1 MSSNTIVKE
10 NKRVKIFELTWKN
23 AIIWFISSQFVY
35 FTMLLITIPVVESY
49 SKEMKIF
56 DLMPTGY
63 SYDYAVQLLKG
74 LGADGRNAYLYYQIP
89 LDIIY
94 PFLMGITGVFF
105 IKLII
110 KQLNFRRLSFLIYL
124 PIIAACFD
132 YLENFMVIGMINL
145 FRNLSPTLVGIASIF
160 TTIKSL
166 FTVIYLTALSVL
178 AIISLYNLL
187 KKRLENN
194 EEHASKGKKKI
205 SNNG

>member
-1 MSSNTIVKE
+1 MSSNAIVKE
-10 NKRVKIFELTWKN
+10 NKRVKLFELTWKN

-56 DLMPTGY
+56 DLMPIGY

-74 LGADGRNAYLYYQIP
+74 LGEDGRSAYLYYQIP
-89 LDIIY
+89 LDLIY

-105 IKLII
+105 INLLI

-124 PIIAACFD
+124 PVIAACFD
-132 YLENFMVIGMINL
+132 YLENFMVIGMIS
-145 FRNLSPTLVGIASIF
+145 FYHNLSPTIVSIVSTF

-166 FTVIYLTALSVL
+166 FTVIYLTSLSVL
-178 AIISLYNLL
+178 AIISLYNLF
-187 KKRLENN
+187 KKRSENN
-194 EEHASKGKKKI
+194 EKHASKGKKKI